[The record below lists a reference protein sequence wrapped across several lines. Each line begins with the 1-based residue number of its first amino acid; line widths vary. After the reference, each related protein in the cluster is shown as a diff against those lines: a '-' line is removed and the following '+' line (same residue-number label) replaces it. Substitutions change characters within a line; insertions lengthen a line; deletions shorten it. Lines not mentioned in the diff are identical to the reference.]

1 MVLKNSWFIKLP
13 NWAKPTQISDSVSL
27 LRRAPRRTFLRTLTL
42 SLSSS
47 MCILKQVLIQRRCSG
62 IFQLPPWTKI
72 HLPYTNTVY
81 LHICS
86 PIVIRTKSW
95 GYHINFAFLVTKKR
109 TKKPWGSFFCYYSF
123 IFTLNQLAQLNKKH
137 TSKFTGF
144 LCLVLIGRICISCI
158 FTSLILHF

>member
-1 MVLKNSWFIKLP
+1 MYFLFFTPFTNLDAMVLKNSWFIKLP

-109 TKKPWGSFFCYYSF
+109 TKNHEGLFLLLFFYLHAQSTCAIEQKKTRQSSRSFF
-123 IFTLNQLAQLNKKH
+123 
-137 TSKFTGF
+137 
-144 LCLVLIGRICISCI
+144 V
-158 FTSLILHF
+158 